1 MLVRELVALLQ
12 NLDQDMEVEMAMNQE
27 YQSEVYAHEVREVME
42 EDRNG
47 VRRQLFH
54 STFRRGMVVW

>member
-12 NLDQDMEVEMAMNQE
+12 DLDQDMEVEMAMNME
-27 YQSEVYAHEVREVME
+27 YQSDIEAHLVREVME

-47 VRRQLFH
+47 VRRHYVLI
-54 STFRRGMVVW
+54 GE